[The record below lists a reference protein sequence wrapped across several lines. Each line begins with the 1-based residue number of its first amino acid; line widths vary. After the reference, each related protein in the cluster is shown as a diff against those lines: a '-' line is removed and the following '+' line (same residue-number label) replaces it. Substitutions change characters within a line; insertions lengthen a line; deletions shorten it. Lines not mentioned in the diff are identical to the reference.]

1 MLLAASFSLALSTG
15 LCYIDVPVDNPTPP
29 SPRDGSPIRQAVTQ
43 AEKEAYARWYEHWRK
58 TQFTRHYYD
67 CSVTRH
73 PDGCVIT
80 LPPDSPVEWTQD
92 HKHHD
97 RDTVNIPVNGAWIWS
112 LALVIVLSK
121 WRTVKW

>member
-15 LCYIDVPVDNPTPP
+15 LCYIDVPVDNPVPP
-29 SPRDGSPIRQAVTQ
+29 LPRNGSPVRQAETP
-43 AEKEAYARWYEHWRK
+43 AEKETYAKWYEHWRK

-80 LPPDSPVEWTQD
+80 LPPDHPVEWTHD
-92 HKHHD
+92 HRHYD
-97 RDTVNIPVNGAWIWS
+97 RSAVNIPVNGTWTWS
-112 LALVIVLSK
+112 LALVILLSK